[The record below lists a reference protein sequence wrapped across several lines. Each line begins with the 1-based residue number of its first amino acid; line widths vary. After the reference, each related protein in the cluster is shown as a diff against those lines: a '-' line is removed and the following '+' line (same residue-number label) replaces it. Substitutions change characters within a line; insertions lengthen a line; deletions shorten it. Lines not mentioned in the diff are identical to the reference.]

1 MKSVVIESERSVE
14 TAARLRLVM
23 LRLARALRHQGSTAL
38 SPSQVSALASV
49 DEFGPLRISALATL
63 ESVGAPVA
71 TRVVASLEE
80 LDLLT
85 RTEDPDDKRASLVEL
100 SDHGREVLDALCA
113 RAHHRAARLDSS
125 DSRPPSA
132 PGWSGRCRPWRNW
145 PATTR
150 SRSASSTRRDRDV
163 DEPSLVEL
171 VPTEGVDG
179 QRH

>member
-1 MKSVVIESERSVE
+1 MKSVAADSERSVD

-23 LRLARALRHQGSTAL
+23 LRLSRALRHQGSTVL
-38 SPSQVSALASV
+38 SPSQVSALSSV

-100 SDHGREVLDALCA
+100 SEHGRTVLNTLVSERTIGMRTRLERLTPAERARVDAALPALEKLA
-113 RAHHRAARLDSS
+113 RD
-125 DSRPPSA
+125 
-132 PGWSGRCRPWRNW
+132 N
-145 PATTR
+145 
-150 SRSASSTRRDRDV
+150 
-163 DEPSLVEL
+163 
-171 VPTEGVDG
+171 
-179 QRH
+179 

>member
-1 MKSVVIESERSVE
+1 MKSVVLESERSVE

-23 LRLARALRHQGSTAL
+23 VRLARALRHQGSTAL

-49 DEFGPLRISALATL
+49 DEFGPLRISALASL

-100 SDHGREVLDALCA
+100 SEHGRSVLAAL
-113 RAHHRAARLDSS
+113 
-125 DSRPPSA
+125 
-132 PGWSGRCRPWRNW
+132 WSERTM
-145 PATTR
+145 A
-150 SRSASSTRRDRDV
+150 
-163 DEPSLVEL
+163 
-171 VPTEGVDG
+171 
-179 QRH
+179 

>member
-1 MKSVVIESERSVE
+1 LKSAPIATERPVE

-85 RTEDPDDKRASLVEL
+85 RTDDPEDKRASLVEL
-100 SDHGREVLDALCA
+100 SDHGRQVLSALWSERTIGLSSRLERLSPAERTRVEQALPALEKLA
-113 RAHHRAARLDSS
+113 RDK
-125 DSRPPSA
+125 
-132 PGWSGRCRPWRNW
+132 
-145 PATTR
+145 
-150 SRSASSTRRDRDV
+150 
-163 DEPSLVEL
+163 
-171 VPTEGVDG
+171 
-179 QRH
+179 

>member
-1 MKSVVIESERSVE
+1 MKSVVVDSERAVD

-23 LRLARALRHQGSTAL
+23 LRLARALRHQGSTVL

-80 LDLLT
+80 LDLLI

-100 SDHGREVLDALCA
+100 SDHGREVLSALVSE
-113 RAHHRAARLDSS
+113 RTI
-125 DSRPPSA
+125 
-132 PGWSGRCRPWRNW
+132 GM
-145 PATTR
+145 R
-150 SRSASSTRRDRDV
+150 SRLERLTPAERARVDAALPALEKLARDN
-163 DEPSLVEL
+163 
-171 VPTEGVDG
+171 
-179 QRH
+179 